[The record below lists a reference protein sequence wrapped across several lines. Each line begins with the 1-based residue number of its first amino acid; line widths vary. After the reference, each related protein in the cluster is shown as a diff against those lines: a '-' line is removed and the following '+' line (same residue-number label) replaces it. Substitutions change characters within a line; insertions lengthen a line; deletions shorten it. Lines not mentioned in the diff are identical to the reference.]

1 MDAHNLKAELV
12 SNTSSK
18 LIHYLL
24 KENRELKT
32 ENQKLK
38 DELALYRKEAHH
50 VFVEPEETYVKI

>member
-1 MDAHNLKAELV
+1 MDALNLKAELV

-24 KENRELKT
+24 KENRELKA

-38 DELALYRKEAHH
+38 DELALYRKEAHQ
-50 VFVEPEETYVKI
+50 VFVEPLAEEI